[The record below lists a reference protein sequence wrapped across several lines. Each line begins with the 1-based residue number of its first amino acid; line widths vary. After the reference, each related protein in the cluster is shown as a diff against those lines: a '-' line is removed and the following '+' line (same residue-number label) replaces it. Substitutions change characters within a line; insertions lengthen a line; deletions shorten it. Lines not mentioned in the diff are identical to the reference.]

1 MLYTCS
7 LEKQMIQRKMCIVW
21 AVIVGICVYRNC
33 AIYFSVYQAQLE
45 YSIKLLEDYKNGTL
59 PPGITDKEL
68 WEAQKIKQVWCPIK
82 EQSYSRLA
90 LIESIFVKLQV
101 KIYYPWWSINF
112 LVGRITDLIN
122 RVYAT
127 DNLPFIYKLNDK
139 FS

>member
-1 MLYTCS
+1 MQHVYANLDLNYRPSLNLTKVLKMLAVYMFTW
-7 LEKQMIQRKMCIVW
+7 KKIIQRKMCIVW
-21 AVIVGICVYRNC
+21 AVIVGICVERNC

-90 LIESIFVKLQV
+90 LIESIFVKLQL
-101 KIYYPWWSINF
+101 KIYYPW
-112 LVGRITDLIN
+112 
-122 RVYAT
+122 
-127 DNLPFIYKLNDK
+127 
-139 FS
+139 